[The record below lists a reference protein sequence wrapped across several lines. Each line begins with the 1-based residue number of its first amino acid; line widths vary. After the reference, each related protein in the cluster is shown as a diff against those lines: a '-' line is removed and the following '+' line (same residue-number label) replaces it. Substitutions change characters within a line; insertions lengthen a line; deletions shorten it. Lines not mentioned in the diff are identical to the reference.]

1 MKRIILIFV
10 IALTTIAVKA
20 QTSQKYN
27 SLYQRIEFFD
37 SRGNMIGYAKE
48 NTLYN
53 RIEYFDAN
61 GNMVKYEK
69 QNDLY
74 NRKETYDKNGN
85 RKERLL

>member
-1 MKRIILIFV
+1 
-10 IALTTIAVKA
+10 
-20 QTSQKYN
+20 
-27 SLYQRIEFFD
+27 
-37 SRGNMIGYAKE
+37 MIGYAKE

-74 NRKETYDKNGN
+74 DRKETYDQNGN
-85 RKERLL
+85 QQG